1 MPSNRRY
8 LREASFHFPARTGL
22 RSMYAAIV
30 RAAVPLS
37 TAERSGTAGQRDSG
51 TAGLKQIKH
60 IPQSRF

>member
-37 TAERSGTAGQRDSG
+37 TAERSETARQRDSG
-51 TAGLKQIKH
+51 TAGQ
-60 IPQSRF
+60 RD